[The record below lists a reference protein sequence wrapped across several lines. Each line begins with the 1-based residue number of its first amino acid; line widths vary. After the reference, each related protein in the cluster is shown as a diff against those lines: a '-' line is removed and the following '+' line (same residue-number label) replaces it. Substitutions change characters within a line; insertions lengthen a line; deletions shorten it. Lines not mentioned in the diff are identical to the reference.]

1 MNKKYVIWSLVRLLV
16 LGSML
21 LSACGAPAPPVAT
34 EAPAATAVVTEAP
47 AVIVG
52 AVSGSAANPAVQV
65 MNAEMEKRAAELGVT
80 RMLKLQKVLKNK
92 SKKRTH

>member
-1 MNKKYVIWSLVRLLV
+1 MQGTKKRYWQVLLTLSALV
-16 LGSML
+16 LAACASGST
-21 LSACGAPAPPVAT
+21 STDSSGDAST
-34 EAPAATAVVTEAP
+34 EI
-47 AVIVG
+47 IVG